1 MYITGSPGPEHM
13 GGHAGIQIILRDR
26 QDDPDSLRLPY
37 HTECI
42 LTPGVGTKPG
52 QSLRRWPGIVPTPG
66 V

>member
-26 QDDPDSLRLPY
+26 QDDPNSLRLPY

-42 LTPGVGTKPG
+42 LT
-52 QSLRRWPGIVPTPG
+52 RRYNAGPESPTLARHCTD